1 MIRMIKSK
9 RRKWARCRTRMVGK
23 RNACRVLVG
32 KPDGKRLHGEPR
44 RRCEFDIKTDL
55 EEAGRKVVDWI
66 YLAEGRHQWRI
77 LVNIVMNLSG
87 FINPGILRKKLLKY

>member
-1 MIRMIKSK
+1 ME
-9 RRKWARCRTRMVGK
+9 GK

-32 KPDGKRLHGEPR
+32 KPDGKRLLGEPR
-44 RRCEFDIKTDL
+44 RWCAFDIKTDL

-77 LVNIVMNLSG
+77 LVNIVMNLQALLT
-87 FINPGILRKKLLKY
+87 PGYYVQNY